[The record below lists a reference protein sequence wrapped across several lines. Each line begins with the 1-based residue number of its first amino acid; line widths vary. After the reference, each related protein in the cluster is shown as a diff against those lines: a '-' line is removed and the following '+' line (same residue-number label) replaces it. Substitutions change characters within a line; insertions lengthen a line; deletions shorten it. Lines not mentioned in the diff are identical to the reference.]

1 MNILQTIIKSV
12 NGTALGMQDIQ
23 SALTPDQTNKQ
34 TNITL
39 HYITLDYIQ
48 PDNFH

>member
-23 SALTPDQTNKQ
+23 SALTPDQTNKR
-34 TNITL
+34 TL
-39 HYITLDYIQ
+39 HYIQ
-48 PDNFH
+48 PYNFH